1 MTRSRSLVAVAV
13 LVAAIAVPVADAAAP
28 KITYKG
34 VGRVK
39 LGKTFRSLNRAHLIG
54 HLRRGCELSGPN
66 ERIALLRAPL
76 KGSVHLTR
84 TRPLRVDQI
93 TVTGG
98 AKARGVGIGA
108 TIAQIRAKFPKAK
121 VDHTGESVFGLTFV
135 RIPRAG
141 GGRLEFAV
149 DTGTHKTTQIGIPRL
164 SLCE

>member
-28 KITYKG
+28 KITNKG

-66 ERIALLRAPL
+66 LRVARLRAPL
-76 KGSVHLTR
+76 SGTVQFFKPR
-84 TRPLRVDQI
+84 LRAFQI

-108 TIAQIRAKFPKAK
+108 TIAQIKAAFPKAK
-121 VDHTGESVFGLTFV
+121 VDHTGESVFGMTFV
-135 RIPRAG
+135 NVPRG
-141 GGRLEFAV
+141 GGGKLQFGV
-149 DTGTHKTTQIGIPRL
+149 DTRTHKTTQIGIPSL
-164 SLCE
+164 SFCE